1 MSGKFQQS
9 ISEAISV
16 LVLCVEAIILE
27 PRLGHRH
34 CSVKVG
40 KSAKL
45 LFSNEADCQLSEGFT
60 KNLSKSFDI
69 SKVFQFV
76 ILTEFSRVRS
86 RVLKMSMRTF
96 L

>member
-60 KNLSKSFDI
+60 KTFLNHLISQKFFNLSS
-69 SKVFQFV
+69 
-76 ILTEFSRVRS
+76 
-86 RVLKMSMRTF
+86 
-96 L
+96 